1 MRRYALLALALG
13 APLVAVFF
21 AAHALGLSLLEDPR
35 PALARLGPAA
45 PLASIAL
52 LVADAVLPVPS
63 SLVMIGNGAFFGAVG
78 GTLVSTAGMVGAT
91 VAGFALGRGGT
102 RFVARFTRES
112 ERRSMDVLL
121 ARWGGLA
128 IALTRP
134 VPILAE
140 TAALLAGTTSMS
152 WGSLVAG
159 ALAGAVPI
167 SIAYAVAG
175 AFAREASTGLAFL
188 GVFAGAGAL
197 WVLGHFLSRR
207 AA

>member
-21 AAHALGLSLLEDPR
+21 VAQYLGLSLLEDPR

-45 PLASIAL
+45 ALLSVAL

-63 SLVMIGNGAFFGAVG
+63 SVVMICNGAFFGAVG
-78 GTLVSTAGMVGAT
+78 GTLLSTAGMVGAT
-91 VAGFALGRGGT
+91 AAGFALGRGGT
-102 RFVARFTRES
+102 RFIARFTRES
-112 ERRSMDVLL
+112 ERRSMDALL

-152 WGSLVAG
+152 WGSLLAG
-159 ALAGAVPI
+159 ALAGTLPI
-167 SIAYAVAG
+167 SIVYAAAG
-175 AFAREASTGLAFL
+175 AHARETSTGIVFL
-188 GVFAGAGAL
+188 GAFAGAGAL

-207 AA
+207 TA

>member
-1 MRRYALLALALG
+1 MRRYALLAMALG

-21 AAHALGLSLLEDPR
+21 AAQYLGLSLLEDPR
-35 PALARLGPAA
+35 PALTRLGPAA

-63 SLVMIGNGAFFGAVG
+63 SLVMIGNGAFFGAVDG
-78 GTLVSTAGMVGAT
+78 ALVSIAGMMGAT
-91 VAGFALGRGGT
+91 AAGFALGRGGA
-102 RFVARFTRES
+102 RFIARFTREP
-112 ERRSMDVLL
+112 ERRQMDALL

-140 TAALLAGTTSMS
+140 TAALLAGTTSMT
-152 WGSLVAG
+152 WGSLMAG
-159 ALAGAVPI
+159 ALAGSAPI

-175 AFAREASTGLAFL
+175 AYARETSQAVVFL
-188 GVFAGAGAL
+188 GVFAAAGTL

-207 AA
+207 AS